1 MIPEFKIFSDTEKE
15 KSHQESLRILWE
27 VGARYLS
34 DKALKAK
41 FEELMQH
48 ADEHL

>member
-1 MIPEFKIFSDTEKE
+1 MIPELNILSDTEKE
-15 KSHQESLRILWE
+15 KIHQENPKILWE

-41 FEELMQH
+41 IEELMQH